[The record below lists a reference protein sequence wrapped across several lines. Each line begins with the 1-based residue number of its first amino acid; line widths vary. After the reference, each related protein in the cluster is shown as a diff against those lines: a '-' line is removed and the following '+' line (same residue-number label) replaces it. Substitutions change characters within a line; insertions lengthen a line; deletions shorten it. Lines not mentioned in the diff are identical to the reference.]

1 MTVERA
7 IVKGTLLDLVQFRS
21 MFTADVTPVG
31 GDTSILLWDVYLEA
45 FWNELIPILSGGVV
59 VATRELQTRV
69 GTQWQTFDEAAIS
82 TTGSQPATQTS
93 PNSVAAVLIG
103 KGEGIHA
110 IGRKF
115 ISGIIETHLDANIWA
130 STAVTALTAALVS
143 YIAPVTGIGGGTLVP
158 GILNKN
164 GVFHRFVGG
173 YLSSFIGSM
182 RRRKPGNGM

>member
-1 MTVERA
+1 MSIERA
-7 IVKGTLLDLVQFRS
+7 IVKGTLLDQVAFRS
-21 MFTADVTPVG
+21 MFTAEVTPVG
-31 GDTSILLWDVYLEA
+31 GDTSEILWDVYLEQ
-45 FWNELIPILSGGVV
+45 FWTTLQPILSGGVV
-59 VATRELQTRV
+59 IATRELQTRV
-69 GTQWQTFDEAAIS
+69 GTQWQTFDEDAVDYGG
-82 TTGSQPATQTS
+82 TQPAAQSS
-93 PNSVAAVLIG
+93 PNAVAAVLIG

-115 ISGIIETHLDANIWA
+115 VSGVIETHLDVNTWA
-130 STAVTALTAALVS
+130 SAAVTVLAQALVY
-143 YIAPVTGIGGGTLVP
+143 YIAPVTGVGSGTLVP